1 MKLHQTK
8 RQDAAIP
15 TASMADIAFLLIIF
29 FMVTVTFEVDKAQL
43 TLPESHIRLEVPK
56 KSAYVSVTE
65 DGTIRVSSGEE
76 ISVMVAGPEDVLSFA
91 AGVLARD
98 PSKAFV
104 VKADQN
110 VPYRHV
116 DQVVDALKQAKA
128 EVIYF
133 LSQQE
138 TVAGEAVETS
148 AAPGGA
154 G

>member
-1 MKLHQTK
+1 
-8 RQDAAIP
+8 
-15 TASMADIAFLLIIF
+15 
-29 FMVTVTFEVDKAQL
+29 
-43 TLPESHIRLEVPK
+43 
-56 KSAYVSVTE
+56 
-65 DGTIRVSSGEE
+65 
-76 ISVMVAGPEDVLSFA
+76 MVAGPEDVLSFA